1 MSATTATASVGSREA
16 TRPGTSGRARTTL
29 ERRRRRAAAIRASAD
44 EGADDGDARGP
55 RVFVFVNKKSGGR
68 RGREVLRRL
77 RETLKPPHRVFD
89 ATKARG
95 AIDRGEV
102 DWDAETRVLVAG
114 GDGTVGMVADALRR
128 RREPP
133 PMAIAPLGTG
143 NDLARVLG
151 WSGDVWD
158 DSRLF
163 SERRVVSTLRRARPQ
178 RVDRWS
184 LEIARPRR
192 RSTKK
197 KLFSNYMGIGVDAR
211 AALAFDSARK
221 DRRWTWLFVH
231 ALTNKLLYAVF
242 GARDFIEHSFAGLK
256 RDVEVTVDG
265 KVIDFPED
273 TEGII
278 LLNINSFSGGVRM
291 WATRDE
297 FTKSLKDDGVL
308 EIVAVSGALHLGQL
322 NARLAKPVQVAQ
334 GRDVSIEL
342 KRDLPVQIDG
352 EPWLQRGAATLRV
365 SLNDSFTM
373 LRRPRQDRINDLLA
387 RWLRSNGF
395 ASEDDDATS
404 ASSDERRARRR
415 RAFAFA
421 FAFALCLA
429 LAAFVFPWRHRL
441 ARLFALRLGL

>member
-1 MSATTATASVGSREA
+1 MTVATTARVGWRRECARRAPSR
-16 TRPGTSGRARTTL
+16 GRRRERAVARTRGD
-29 ERRRRRAAAIRASAD
+29 ERGD
-44 EGADDGDARGP
+44 EGGATK
-55 RVFVFVNKKSGGR
+55 VFVFVNKKSGGR

-77 RETLKPPHRVFD
+77 RETLKPPHVVLD
-89 ATKARG
+89 ATKVRG

-114 GDGTVGMVADALRR
+114 GDGTVGTVVDALRRR

-133 PMAIAPLGTG
+133 PIAIAPLGTG

-163 SERRVVSTLRRARPQ
+163 SERRVVSTLRRARLQ

-184 LEIARPRR
+184 LEITRPRR
-192 RSTKK
+192 RSTTK

-291 WATRDE
+291 WATSDE

-334 GRDVSIEL
+334 GCDVRIEL

-387 RWLRSNGF
+387 RWSRSNGF

>member
-1 MSATTATASVGSREA
+1 
-16 TRPGTSGRARTTL
+16 
-29 ERRRRRAAAIRASAD
+29 
-44 EGADDGDARGP
+44 
-55 RVFVFVNKKSGGR
+55 
-68 RGREVLRRL
+68 
-77 RETLKPPHRVFD
+77 
-89 ATKARG
+89 
-95 AIDRGEV
+95 
-102 DWDAETRVLVAG
+102 
-114 GDGTVGMVADALRR
+114 
-128 RREPP
+128 
-133 PMAIAPLGTG
+133 MAIAPLGTG

-334 GRDVSIEL
+334 GRDVSHRAQARFTRANRRRAVASARRGHPARL
-342 KRDLPVQIDG
+342 A
-352 EPWLQRGAATLRV
+352 QRFVHHAQA
-365 SLNDSFTM
+365 
-373 LRRPRQDRINDLLA
+373 
-387 RWLRSNGF
+387 
-395 ASEDDDATS
+395 S
-404 ASSDERRARRR
+404 ASRSESTTCSRVGYARTDSRAKTTTRRRR
-415 RAFAFA
+415 RATSAA
-421 FAFALCLA
+421 RDVAARSRSRSRSRYASRSPRSCSHGVIRSRASALCASGRCNKKSILMA
-429 LAAFVFPWRHRL
+429 SFETYTLLRSFASHRTCRRGRWRP
-441 ARLFALRLGL
+441 GKW

>member
-1 MSATTATASVGSREA
+1 M
-16 TRPGTSGRARTTL
+16 
-29 ERRRRRAAAIRASAD
+29 
-44 EGADDGDARGP
+44 
-55 RVFVFVNKKSGGR
+55 
-68 RGREVLRRL
+68 
-77 RETLKPPHRVFD
+77 
-89 ATKARG
+89 
-95 AIDRGEV
+95 
-102 DWDAETRVLVAG
+102 LVAG

-178 RVDRWS
+178 RVDRWA

-373 LRRPRQDRINDLLA
+373 LRRPRQDQNQRLA
-387 RWLRSNGF
+387 RALVTLERIRERRRRRDVGV
-395 ASEDDDATS
+395 
-404 ASSDERRARRR
+404 ERRAPRETSPRVRVRVRVRAMPRARRVRVPMASSARAPLRAAPRVVNVTKRTQKEQKNQKNTAYGARTRDHTLSLNSSRALARPRCVVVVVRRECDLARLGLRRR
-415 RAFAFA
+415 R
-421 FAFALCLA
+421 LIGESL
-429 LAAFVFPWRHRL
+429 LKGVRSTN
-441 ARLFALRLGL
+441 